1 MFPRSWT
8 GSKTAGDESYRA
20 EDVFAVTSRGC
31 RLLRLRTGTW
41 LSSDR
46 ASRLRGMTTSDLT
59 RDTLVGCGWAGVSF
73 RWYYGVGGLVV
84 GH

>member
-1 MFPRSWT
+1 MPSSPAAPNPRAADDRPALVLANLGTPAEPSP
-8 GSKTAGDESYRA
+8 TAVR
-20 EDVFAVTSRGC
+20 FF
-31 RLLRLRTGTW
+31 LREFL
-41 LSSDR
+41 SDR
-46 ASRLRGMTTSDLT
+46 RVIEMHPLLT